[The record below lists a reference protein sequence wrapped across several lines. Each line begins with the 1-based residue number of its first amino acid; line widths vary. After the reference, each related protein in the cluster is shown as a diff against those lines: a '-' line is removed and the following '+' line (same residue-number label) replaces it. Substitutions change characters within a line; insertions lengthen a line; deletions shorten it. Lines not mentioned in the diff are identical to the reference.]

1 MKKQT
6 YINNALVFI
15 ITLLGSIKQF
25 YLLPIIIFISI
36 KKILRS
42 GSKPSKYYFILIIFS
57 FFCLLSIFLN
67 DRKYI
72 HSLYEVYISLAIGF
86 FLIEK
91 RKVDRL
97 LKYSFYILLGQL
109 LVGLL
114 TTSYYLICYG
124 RTQMIADGDWHTW
137 YFTAG
142 GINGLF
148 YSLSFIGPLYLS
160 SKPIKKKSTILLFF
174 LVSQVAGTL
183 ITGNHQKA
191 VLLIELFTLF
201 IFASKFFGIFSWH
214 YFLVTAGFVSALIV
228 FLILDF
234 KYFLTNVP
242 QVFINKIYEIG
253 GVRFQ
258 EYLNLTSSDKDNYIS
273 TESTLI
279 RVFDIYG
286 PEATIGFL
294 IFLGLI
300 YFLVL
305 KRFINDFSF
314 NVNHALVF
322 IGLSNFILLSF
333 FCSNLFI
340 FSYPPILLG
349 WYYLLRHIKN
359 TSRSVSNSLIKP
371 IFYGNSRV

>member
-1 MKKQT
+1 
-6 YINNALVFI
+6 
-15 ITLLGSIKQF
+15 
-25 YLLPIIIFISI
+25 
-36 KKILRS
+36 
-42 GSKPSKYYFILIIFS
+42 
-57 FFCLLSIFLN
+57 
-67 DRKYI
+67 
-72 HSLYEVYISLAIGF
+72 
-86 FLIEK
+86 
-91 RKVDRL
+91 
-97 LKYSFYILLGQL
+97 
-109 LVGLL
+109 
-114 TTSYYLICYG
+114 
-124 RTQMIADGDWHTW
+124 
-137 YFTAG
+137 
-142 GINGLF
+142 
-148 YSLSFIGPLYLS
+148 
-160 SKPIKKKSTILLFF
+160 
-174 LVSQVAGTL
+174 
-183 ITGNHQKA
+183 
-191 VLLIELFTLF
+191 
-201 IFASKFFGIFSWH
+201 
-214 YFLVTAGFVSALIV
+214 
-228 FLILDF
+228 LILDF